1 VNTLAKGEI
10 CLLRASFGLAG
21 MKTGVNIF
29 AWLLSE
35 SSATKLW
42 ATISDFMPAGV
53 KSLESGLS
61 SSATKLWAT
70 ISDFMPAGVKS
81 LESGLSSFMAS
92 FMASGG
98 RFSQIF

>member
-1 VNTLAKGEI
+1 MNTLAKGEI

-21 MKTGVNIF
+21 MKTGVKIF

-35 SSATKLW
+35 
-42 ATISDFMPAGV
+42 
-53 KSLESGLS
+53 

-98 RFSQIF
+98 RFSQIFEFLQ